1 MQHLFVFALVL
12 CGGVLI
18 AVDAHGRFMKP
29 PNRSSIWRV
38 PEFAGQ
44 NPPPNYSDNELYC
57 GGLHQANDP
66 GSNCGVC
73 GDPSSSPSPRA
84 NEIGG
89 TFYKGIITGDYSAGQ
104 IIDIEVELTVSHLGA
119 MEFRLCTNPQTE
131 NQACFN
137 QNVLRIAGGGPGS
150 GTTKLPAGPTGLMR
164 SKLQLPSGVRC
175 NHCIIQWNY
184 RAGNNWGDC
193 GNGTSATGCG
203 PQETFRGCSD
213 IRIR

>member
-12 CGGVLI
+12 SGGVLI
-18 AVDAHGRFMKP
+18 AVDAHGRFMK
-29 PNRSSIWRV
+29 
-38 PEFAGQ
+38 
-44 NPPPNYSDNELYC
+44 
-57 GGLHQANDP
+57 
-66 GSNCGVC
+66 
-73 GDPSSSPSPRA
+73 
-84 NEIGG
+84 
-89 TFYKGIITGDYSAGQ
+89 
-104 IIDIEVELTVSHLGA
+104 
-119 MEFRLCTNPQTE
+119 
-131 NQACFN
+131 ACFN